1 MQVILASASPRRKE
15 ILARILPSFSVEP
28 SGFDEH
34 TVRERGPSALVAA
47 LSRGKAEEV
56 FARFPS
62 AAVLAADTVVWFGGR
77 ALGKPKSKAEAA
89 ATLRMLS
96 GRRHAVYTGWCLL
109 SPRGARSGVC
119 RSDVQFKELSEA
131 FIAAYVAGGSPM
143 DKAGSYGIQDDLSP
157 VARCSGSFTNVIGL
171 PQEEVAQA
179 FKDIGILS

>member
-96 GRRHAVYTGWCLL
+96 GRRSGW
-109 SPRGARSGVC
+109 R
-119 RSDVQFKELSEA
+119 
-131 FIAAYVAGGSPM
+131 
-143 DKAGSYGIQDDLSP
+143 
-157 VARCSGSFTNVIGL
+157 T
-171 PQEEVAQA
+171 
-179 FKDIGILS
+179 

>member
-15 ILARILPSFSVEP
+15 ILACILPSFSVEA

-109 SPRGARSGVC
+109 SPRGVRRGVC
-119 RSDVQFKELSEA
+119 KELSEA

-143 DKAGSYGIQDDLSP
+143 DKAGSYGIQDDPSP

>member
-34 TVRERGPSALVAA
+34 TVREREPSALVAA

-96 GRRHAVYTGWCLL
+96 GRRHAVYTA
-109 SPRGARSGVC
+109 GASYRRARTQRRVQVGSAVQRAERSVHRGVC
-119 RSDVQFKELSEA
+119 
-131 FIAAYVAGGSPM
+131 GGRFA
-143 DKAGSYGIQDDLSP
+143 DG
-157 VARCSGSFTNVIGL
+157 
-171 PQEEVAQA
+171 
-179 FKDIGILS
+179 